1 MYVVGS
7 GASDDIIHP
16 FVGSTGVEAP
26 RVYRVD
32 CDFARQSEVTHLSC
46 VHVVVLWACSHGCRC
61 RDAR

>member
-46 VHVVVLWACSHGCRC
+46 VHVVCALGVFSRLPLL
-61 RDAR
+61 